1 MGFFGSIG
9 DALKKVDNRLSSDP
23 EVVGKRFEDHVEKL
37 FAPETFRLLE
47 KTHSFETNKER
58 YVESSLN
65 PDFIFQH
72 IPTRDKF
79 AVECKYRTQLNG
91 KGQLEW
97 SNPDQLK
104 RYRSFQHQRRIPV
117 YVVIGYKKI
126 TRKWN
131 KYDQEYDETVQR
143 FMYNIPLNEAKYP
156 ALYKSVFLKFERDY
170 NGKFFWND
178 GRLW

>member
-1 MGFFGSIG
+1 MGILANIG
-9 DALKKVDNRLSSDP
+9 DALKKVDHRFSNDP
-23 EVVGKRFEDHVEKL
+23 EIVGKRFEDHVENL
-37 FAPETFRLLE
+37 FPLNNYKLLE
-47 KTHSFETNKER
+47 KTHSFDTNKER

-72 IPTRDKF
+72 IPTGDRF
-79 AVECKYRTQLNG
+79 AVECKYRTQLNS

-97 SNPDQLK
+97 SDPDQLK
-104 RYRSFQHQRRIPV
+104 RYQTFQYRRKIPV

-126 TRKWN
+126 TKKWN
-131 KYDQEYDETVQR
+131 KYEREYDEHVER

-156 ALYKSVFLKFERDY
+156 TLYKSVFSKFERDY

-178 GRLW
+178 GKLY